1 MGSDVCAA
9 MVVYEEARCLPM
21 ALGCLPDD
29 MPVVVVDGAYEEFPH
44 EQPHSDDGTCQ
55 IAERWGAH
63 VMRVTE
69 PWRDQCVK
77 RTAACDYA
85 ATFAP
90 VVLVLDADEM
100 LEGDVPVLQE
110 GCDVGWVWIRSS
122 LYPQP
127 YLQPRLY
134 RWRAGWHFERRHHW
148 IYDRDGVLVTS
159 HQQPGSAYTHT
170 ITHGLIHN
178 MREWRSKDRDGA
190 KRLYRTRRN
199 VHEDRYRQE

>member
-1 MGSDVCAA
+1 MAGDVCAA
-9 MVVYEEARCLPM
+9 IVAFEEARCLPM
-21 ALGCLPDD
+21 ALGCLPDG

-44 EQPHSDDGTCQ
+44 EAPSSDDGTCE

-63 VMRVTE
+63 VLRVTE
-69 PWRDQCVK
+69 AWRDQCVK

-100 LEGDVPVLQE
+100 LEGDVPVLPE

-122 LYPQP
+122 LYPEP

-134 RWRAGWHFERRHHW
+134 RWRSGWHFERRHHW
-148 IYDRDGVLVTS
+148 IYDADGVLVTS
-159 HQQPGSAYTHT
+159 HQRPGTAYEHA
-170 ITHGLIHN
+170 ITSGLLHN
-178 MREWRSKDRDGA
+178 MREWRSRGRDAA
-190 KRLYRTRRN
+190 KHTYRMRRN
-199 VHEDRYRQE
+199 VHEDRYREE